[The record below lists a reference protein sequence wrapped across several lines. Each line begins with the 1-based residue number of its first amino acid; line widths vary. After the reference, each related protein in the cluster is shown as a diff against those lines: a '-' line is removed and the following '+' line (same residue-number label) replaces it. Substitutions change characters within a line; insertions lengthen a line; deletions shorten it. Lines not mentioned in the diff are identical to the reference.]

1 MDLFLP
7 AVRRA
12 SGDGARIKELSR
24 CGRASELGLACSS
37 RVGNDPADP
46 VDRRR
51 QLPAPAGFYW
61 RVAGT
66 RPAGGSGKSRLSGC
80 ELVPRRGHVR
90 DGRPLIGLIG
100 ARSPRFSRQ
109 FAVIGIAAVCITALV
124 YT

>member
-1 MDLFLP
+1 MD
-7 AVRRA
+7 
-12 SGDGARIKELSR
+12 
-24 CGRASELGLACSS
+24 RASELGVACQVPNMPANS
-37 RVGNDPADP
+37 RSTP
-46 VDRRR
+46 R

-66 RPAGGSGKSRLSGC
+66 SPAGGSGKSRLSGC
-80 ELVPRRGHVR
+80 ELAPRRGHVR